1 MASNI
6 GIYEVGIISTSL
18 LLILAFIP
26 LYKKETKHKNYNKV
40 LEASGVYKSFPLVTK
55 TVLTKDTA
63 IYRFKL
69 PKENDVLGLPT
80 GQHISVRTTVPDKES
95 PDGFK
100 KVVRA
105 YTPISLDEDCPG
117 YFDLLIKSYELGT
130 VSRMFSELSIGDR
143 INITGPQGFYDY
155 TRNCRDAIG
164 MVAGG
169 TGITPIYQVLKAI
182 FDDVKDKTQIH
193 LVYGSRTEAD
203 LFLKNEIDLMVS
215 KRPNQFHVYYLV
227 EQTDRDDWEGSIGY
241 VTREVMEAHLPPPG
255 PKDKVQLLICGP
267 PKMVSFTKRTAM
279 SIGFQ
284 KGGPVSK
291 MQDQIFV
298 F

>member
-1 MASNI
+1 MALHI

-18 LLILAFIP
+18 LLILA
-26 LYKKETKHKNYNKV
+26 LTALCKKDLKSKKYNKV
-40 LEASGVYKSFPLVTK
+40 LETNGVYKLFPLVTK

-63 IYRFKL
+63 IYRFGL
-69 PKENDVLGLPT
+69 PKEDDVLGLPI
-80 GQHISVRTTVPDKES
+80 GQHISVKTTVPDKDSSE
-95 PDGFK
+95 GVK
-100 KVVRA
+100 NVVRA

-130 VSRMFSELSIGDR
+130 VSRMFGELSIGDK

-155 TRNCRDAIG
+155 TRNCRNAIG

-169 TGITPIYQVLKAI
+169 TGITPIYQVMKAI
-182 FDDVKDKTQIH
+182 FDDAKDKTQVH
-193 LVYGSRTEAD
+193 LIYGSRCEEE

-227 EQTDRDDWEGSIGY
+227 EQTDRDDWEGGIGY
-241 VTREVMEAHLPPPG
+241 VTREIMETHLPPPG

-279 SIGFQ
+279 SMGFQ

-291 MQDQIFV
+291 MHDQIFV